1 MLTCATAGRA
11 TPLGHSTR
19 RYIVS
24 CVRCCTSATLT
35 IGISIADGDEQSATA
50 LLRHNRSLRMSD
62 EHRAAV
68 WEAWQRVIDPLVKR
82 MADIYGEHTVPDIV
96 VTGVKQDDNT

>member
-1 MLTCATAGRA
+1 M
-11 TPLGHSTR
+11 TPADVDVRHRWTSDAARSLYEALHSQLR
-19 RYIVS
+19 EVLHKRDVD
-24 CVRCCTSATLT
+24 L
-35 IGISIADGDEQSATA
+35 GISIADGDEQSATA

-82 MADIYGEHTVPDIV
+82 MADIYGEHTVPDMRLAYSV
-96 VTGVKQDDNT
+96 Q